1 MSKFIYRMQNI
12 LNLKE
17 KLEEQAKMAYSTQLK
32 VVADAEARKTEL
44 LSQRAY
50 FEEVGIRLRLDDLDL
65 LKIKENKDDVR
76 AMDDLIRA
84 QEKVIR
90 RERIEL
96 EERRKRFEEVMKER
110 KAQDKL
116 KEHAFE
122 QFLRDENAAES
133 KQIDELT
140 SYKYGVAGK
149 AIKKG

>member
-12 LNLKE
+12 LDLKE

-32 VVADAEARKTEL
+32 VAAEAEAVREQLLERK
-44 LSQRAY
+44 AFY
-50 FEEVGIRLRLDDLDL
+50 EEEGVRLRLNELDL
-65 LKIKENKDDVR
+65 LEIKENKDNVR
-76 AMDDLIRA
+76 GMEDMIRA

-90 RERIEL
+90 AERLEL
-96 EERRKRFEEVMKER
+96 DRRRKRFEEVMKER

-140 SYKYGVAGK
+140 SYKYGVAK
-149 AIKKG
+149 AR

>member
-17 KLEEQAKMAYSTQLK
+17 KLEDQAKMAYSSQLQ
-32 VVADAEARKTEL
+32 VLAEARREKVRLEE
-44 LSQRAY
+44 RRNAY
-50 FEEVGIRLRLDDLDL
+50 LEEGKRLRLGPLDL
-65 LKIKENKDDVR
+65 LKIYENKNNVLG
-76 AMDDLIRA
+76 MDQMIES
-84 QEKVIR
+84 QEKVIEREKHELRRR
-90 RERIEL
+90 RERY
-96 EERRKRFEEVMKER
+96 EEVMKER

-140 SYKYGVAGK
+140 SYVYGVKRLSEA
-149 AIKKG
+149 